1 MVVIAVFPALAGG
14 ADATGHPSE
23 TASAYSSQSA
33 VAIFRRLDLSR
44 GSADFAVSFMTI
56 TFPSW
61 SIAGQGDQ

>member
-1 MVVIAVFPALAGG
+1 MVVIAVFPTLAGG

-61 SIAGQGDQ
+61 SIAGQGDE